1 MNWNATKQ
9 GNKVQFG
16 RPKTAR
22 EELESLRNE
31 QAGKQLSNQELLKR
45 IEALEKVV
53 LDNTK

>member
-1 MNWNATKQ
+1 MNNIVTKEN
-9 GNKVQFG
+9 NKIIVG
-16 RPKTAR
+16 RPKTSR

-53 LDNTK
+53 LDNTE